1 MANPLNSLKYFLYDY
16 IEWSVVRNPNI
27 DLTKAL
33 YGRTGGTYSARIFR
47 PVMVVT
53 VEFFFFVK
61 FLMSSRPVYLFS
73 CGKLVMRNFFHE
85 FFFLPIIYKQYFV

>member
-47 PVMVVT
+47 PVMQLKWISAKIS
-53 VEFFFFVK
+53 FFYEV
-61 FLMSSRPVYLFS
+61 SITSRS
-73 CGKLVMRNFFHE
+73 GGERA
-85 FFFLPIIYKQYFV
+85 LPWTRK

>member
-47 PVMVVT
+47 PVMVNT
-53 VEFFFFVK
+53 EPFT
-61 FLMSSRPVYLFS
+61 FLL
-73 CGKLVMRNFFHE
+73 
-85 FFFLPIIYKQYFV
+85 